1 MAEGGMD
8 ASALS
13 ISADKVR
20 DNAAMSRFELHLP
33 TREHGEK
40 IAISE
45 YKIVGDTI
53 HMLHTETPLELR
65 GMGVGSKLVRGALAL
80 IRAKGLKVVARCPF
94 VRAFLQRHAD
104 EFDDLIA
111 K

>member
-8 ASALS
+8 PAAMS

-20 DNAAMSRFELHLP
+20 DNAAMSRFELAVQ
-33 TREHGEK
+33 TKEHGEK
-40 IAISE
+40 IAFSE

-53 HMLHTETPLELR
+53 HILHTESPPELQ
-65 GMGVGSKLVRGALAL
+65 GMGVGGKLVRGSLTL
-80 IRAKGLKVVARCPF
+80 VRAKGLKVVARCPF
-94 VRAFLQRHAD
+94 VRAFLQKNAD
-104 EFDDLIA
+104 EFDDIIA

>member
-8 ASALS
+8 AGALS

-20 DNAAMSRFELHLP
+20 DNPEKSRFELHVP
-33 TREHGEK
+33 TKEHGEK
-40 IAISE
+40 IAFTE

-53 HMLHTETPLELR
+53 HFLHTESPPELQ
-65 GMGVGSKLVRGALAL
+65 GMGVGGKLVRGALT
-80 IRAKGLKVVARCPF
+80 IVRARGLKAVARCPF
-94 VRAFLQRHAD
+94 VRAFLQKNAA
-104 EFDDLIA
+104 EFDDLMA